1 MNTHENEKMV
11 KILPELN
18 KYLHPED
25 DLIMLKAL
33 LSLMLEGKPSVNYL
47 QRTLG
52 ISYNRAAEI
61 LEIMEAR
68 GVVTAPSSVGWKREI
83 ALNGKF

>member
-33 LSLMLEGKPSVNYL
+33 LSLMLERKPSVNYL

-68 GVVTAPSSVGWKREI
+68 GVVTPPSSVGRKREI